1 MHSHPVIPEVLQRF
15 SESDWVEFLPDH
27 DASANGGSCGMR
39 TKLRTIANGGC
50 ALLEARHE
58 TNIFARKFKYYLM
71 DGVPVH
77 RVLFNKNNGRVCE
90 EKVLRL
96 TIKDP
101 TALFSSSLEL
111 SRKRRPGV
119 SNVGIPSN
127 FSTAFESVIKLSRTP
142 PTAHVTGFDGKERK
156 RFLLIETDLSPGPVM
171 MLAKSKK
178 DAMILLCGLKLLLER
193 EKLLSN

>member
-1 MHSHPVIPEVLQRF
+1 MLQRY
-15 SESDWVEFLPDH
+15 SDSDWVEFLPDH
-27 DASANGGSCGMR
+27 NASSANGTSSCGMR
-39 TKLRTIANGGC
+39 TKLQMISKGNS
-50 ALLEARHE
+50 LEPKRE
-58 TNIFARKFKYYLM
+58 VDIFARKLKYYLM

-77 RVLFNKNNGRVCE
+77 RVLSSNNSGVTE

-101 TALFSSSLEL
+101 TSLFTSSLEL
-111 SRKRRPGV
+111 TRKRRPGV

-127 FSTAFESVIKLSRTP
+127 FSTTFESITKLSRSP
-142 PTAHVTGFDGKERK
+142 PASLEKNLDEEEKK
-156 RFLLIETDLSPGPVM
+156 RFFSIETDLSPGPVM

-193 EKLLSN
+193 EKMLS